1 MELTIDNALQE
12 GKQKYGENS
21 IKVVYDN
28 DKEIED
34 IRFCIDSMRILP
46 VKVTYLSLKGK
57 LDILEGMT
65 VPLAIFIEKLIY
77 ANGDYN
83 EVEYDFEIVTRKKWK
98 KTVLFGCVES
108 MLILIC
114 SSKIEFCGKKNSE
127 IVKKIRM
134 DG

>member
-83 EVEYDFEIVTRKKWK
+83 KVEYDFEIVTGKN
-98 KTVLFGCVES
+98 
-108 MLILIC
+108 
-114 SSKIEFCGKKNSE
+114 GKKQYYLD
-127 IVKKIRM
+127 VLKAC
-134 DG
+134 